1 MKKRIIAIIAA
12 CAMLVTAFAGIASAE
27 EAGEGFKV
35 GYNYFGAG
43 SYALLS
49 LANNSDYAIAHMG
62 DTPMGTNDNFQIEQ
76 IIADVENMCNA
87 GCDGIL
93 IWLPVPDLYPTVAE
107 ICSKYEVPFVF
118 NDKVPDPEM
127 HKQFCENPF
136 YATIS

>member
-62 DTPMGTNDNFQIEQ
+62 DR
-76 IIADVENMCNA
+76 II
-87 GCDGIL
+87 
-93 IWLPVPDLYPTVAE
+93 
-107 ICSKYEVPFVF
+107 
-118 NDKVPDPEM
+118 
-127 HKQFCENPF
+127 
-136 YATIS
+136 